1 MRHRYPEN
9 IKVLAAAAEYK
20 VTVLEKN
27 RGEYSDFELGAVL
40 DLVLVL
46 ASQLTPQCIEKR
58 PEKPRERSSRAQR
71 VWSVVSEWTPGC
83 QGRQSRGLA
92 SWRWERAYQSQVPGL
107 LLPKAH
113 GLGDTVPSTS
123 GWFHFPPPPC
133 PQAHLEPWI
142 LTNLFLP
149 HLHQHL

>member
-1 MRHRYPEN
+1 MSGMRHRYPEN

-27 RGEYSDFELGAVL
+27 RGEYPDFELGVVL

-71 VWSVVSEWTPGC
+71 V
-83 QGRQSRGLA
+83 
-92 SWRWERAYQSQVPGL
+92 
-107 LLPKAH
+107 
-113 GLGDTVPSTS
+113 
-123 GWFHFPPPPC
+123 
-133 PQAHLEPWI
+133 
-142 LTNLFLP
+142 
-149 HLHQHL
+149 

>member
-9 IKVLAAAAEYK
+9 IKVLAAAAAEYK

-27 RGEYSDFELGAVL
+27 RGEYPDFELGVVL

-71 VWSVVSEWTPGC
+71 VWSVVSE
-83 QGRQSRGLA
+83 
-92 SWRWERAYQSQVPGL
+92 
-107 LLPKAH
+107 
-113 GLGDTVPSTS
+113 
-123 GWFHFPPPPC
+123 
-133 PQAHLEPWI
+133 
-142 LTNLFLP
+142 
-149 HLHQHL
+149 

>member
-27 RGEYSDFELGAVL
+27 RGEYPDFELGAVL

-58 PEKPRERSSRAQR
+58 P
-71 VWSVVSEWTPGC
+71 
-83 QGRQSRGLA
+83 
-92 SWRWERAYQSQVPGL
+92 
-107 LLPKAH
+107 
-113 GLGDTVPSTS
+113 
-123 GWFHFPPPPC
+123 
-133 PQAHLEPWI
+133 
-142 LTNLFLP
+142 
-149 HLHQHL
+149 